1 MLSCRHFTNPM
12 ISITHQLL
20 QRAARKVLAAAA
32 AAVPIT
38 VRDFTRSRIPA
49 SSFPVE
55 LNLQCTA
62 TYSKYGLEKPE
73 NDYLM
78 YVFFFADESNRK
90 KSPAHFANSAV
101 LQHAQSFIL
110 SDHHHLP
117 WLQQPKIITIY
128 CFAFRSA
135 FSTPRLFLQTRSLLM
150 PAFQAA

>member
-78 YVFFFADESNRK
+78 YVFFLLMNQIA
-90 KSPAHFANSAV
+90 KSPPLISRTPP
-101 LQHAQSFIL
+101 SC
-110 SDHHHLP
+110 ST
-117 WLQQPKIITIY
+117 PKVSSSQTITIY
-128 CFAFRSA
+128 PGFNSPKLSLSIALDSV
-135 FSTPRLFLQTRSLLM
+135 RLSPLRVSFCRLEVC
-150 PAFQAA
+150 